1 MYKRQDLTFT
11 FTPTD
16 GAFAS
21 AQLNG
26 EDIPFEPN
34 GFTYTYTMPNE
45 SASLRFTF
53 TKVDKDLSLIH
64 I

>member
-1 MYKRQDLTFT
+1 MCIRDRCEDLTFT

-34 GFTYTYTMPNE
+34 GFTYT
-45 SASLRFTF
+45 
-53 TKVDKDLSLIH
+53 LSLIH